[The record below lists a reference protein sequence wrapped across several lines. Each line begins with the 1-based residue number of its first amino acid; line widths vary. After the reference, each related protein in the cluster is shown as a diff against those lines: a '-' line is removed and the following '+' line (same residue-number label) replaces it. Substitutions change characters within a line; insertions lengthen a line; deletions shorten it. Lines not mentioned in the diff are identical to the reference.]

1 MRQNRPAGH
10 AQRDGKNLPD
20 RPNER
25 SSSQARDEEYRR
37 ELRHRVAGGDA
48 QRRRTSCSST
58 ARSLHP
64 RELPLH
70 LKSTMTKRIL
80 VPVGQSESHATMSVV
95 RGLARDQGSLVRL
108 LRVVPV
114 PELVMGRYGRT
125 IAYVDQ
131 EMERLTAQGLEEL
144 MCPAAELEGVPVERV
159 VRFGEPAEEILL
171 EADAFGADLIAVT
184 TSTRSRLASALAP
197 GLGERVLREAPV
209 PVLLLR
215 D

>member
-1 MRQNRPAGH
+1 
-10 AQRDGKNLPD
+10 
-20 RPNER
+20 
-25 SSSQARDEEYRR
+25 
-37 ELRHRVAGGDA
+37 
-48 QRRRTSCSST
+48 
-58 ARSLHP
+58 
-64 RELPLH
+64 
-70 LKSTMTKRIL
+70 MTKRIL

-144 MCPAAELEGVPVERV
+144 MCLAAELEGVPVERV

-197 GLGERVLREAPV
+197 GLGERLLREAPV

>member
-1 MRQNRPAGH
+1 MLSEDAHHAPRPRG
-10 AQRDGKNLPD
+10 LCIP
-20 RPNER
+20 
-25 SSSQARDEEYRR
+25 
-37 ELRHRVAGGDA
+37 
-48 QRRRTSCSST
+48 

-70 LKSTMTKRIL
+70 LKGTMTKRIL

-144 MCPAAELEGVPVERV
+144 MCPAAELEGVPVEHV

-197 GLGERVLREAPV
+197 GWASACCARRQFLFFCCATD
-209 PVLLLR
+209 R

>member
-1 MRQNRPAGH
+1 MLSEDAHHAPRPRG
-10 AQRDGKNLPD
+10 LCIP
-20 RPNER
+20 
-25 SSSQARDEEYRR
+25 
-37 ELRHRVAGGDA
+37 
-48 QRRRTSCSST
+48 

-70 LKSTMTKRIL
+70 LKGTMTKRIL
-80 VPVGQSESHATMSVV
+80 VSVGQSESHATMSVV

-197 GLGERVLREAPV
+197 GLGERLLREAPV